1 MKVFSAENK
10 ALVFAKVLST
20 CEGFF
25 SREQSLVFVKV
36 LSTCE
41 GFFSREQRFSV
52 CEGFEYL

>member
-1 MKVFSAENK
+1 MKVFLAENK
-10 ALVFAKVLST
+10 D
-20 CEGFF
+20 
-25 SREQSLVFVKV
+25 LVFVKV

>member
-1 MKVFSAENK
+1 MKVFAAENK
-10 ALVFAKVLST
+10 DLA
-20 CEGFF
+20 
-25 SREQSLVFVKV
+25 FVKV